1 MILFKYGGHAIAKG
15 VSVDPIIVLL
25 SELIK
30 SGEKIVI
37 VHGGGPQINS
47 ELEIHGIKTEMV
59 NGLRKTTPEVF
70 EVVQRTLSGEVLR
83 NLTNQLI
90 GQGINALGMSASDG
104 GLMRGQIS
112 DSQLGLVGEVSSVD
126 PEILRTLIGKGVT
139 PVVSPICVT
148 TKGQGLNMNADLVA
162 GALGGAMQADVV
174 MFSTDVSGIY
184 RNWPDEDS
192 IINNITVTE
201 LKEVSK
207 KFEGGMIPKARAAIS
222 AIESGAKSVKVFDGR
237 DVANLKAAFAG
248 KSGTLVVA

>member
-1 MILFKYGGHAIAKG
+1 MIIFKYGGHAIAQG

-25 SELIK
+25 SELIN

-47 ELEIHGIKTEMV
+47 ELKIHGIETEMV

-126 PEILRTLIGKGVT
+126 PEILRTLIAKGIT

-148 TKGQGLNMNADLVA
+148 TEGQGLNMNADLVA

-174 MFSTDVSGIY
+174 MFSTDVAGIY
-184 RNWPDEDS
+184 RNWPDKES
-192 IINNITVTE
+192 ILNNITVTE

-207 KFEGGMIPKARAAIS
+207 NFEGGMIPKARAAIS
-222 AIESGAKSVKVFDGR
+222 AIESGSKSVKVFDGR
-237 DVANLKAAFAG
+237 DVANVKAAFAG